1 MLSFIQNA
9 WLEYLSAFCFTQ
21 ISSRKRLKQQ
31 RQIHWPKGWNREQ
44 VAHFNF
50 SLSRLTLTACA
61 NLCIS
66 FYLWKKICINEVQK
80 AEYDENL
87 NGYGESIR
95 WVTFVFWQRHVLVIP
110 VQRAP
115 ADSHG
120 KPCALVSVFGN
131 LCGMH
136 PLSVICLL
144 YSAERDINSHV
155 QAPPPPIFGLLTLAF
170 TFLCIT
176 KM

>member
-1 MLSFIQNA
+1 M
-9 WLEYLSAFCFTQ
+9 Q
-21 ISSRKRLKQQ
+21 ICVFHSTY
-31 RQIHWPKGWNREQ
+31 E
-44 VAHFNF
+44 
-50 SLSRLTLTACA
+50 
-61 NLCIS
+61 
-66 FYLWKKICINEVQK
+66 KICFNEVQK

-87 NGYGESIR
+87 NGYGDSIR
-95 WVTFVFWQRHVLVIP
+95 WVTFVFWQHYVLVIP

-155 QAPPPPIFGLLTLAF
+155 QAFPPKIWPPNISVHLLVHNKNWMFFYVEWFGYSSKEFSPGLLPIAWKL
-170 TFLCIT
+170 L
-176 KM
+176 